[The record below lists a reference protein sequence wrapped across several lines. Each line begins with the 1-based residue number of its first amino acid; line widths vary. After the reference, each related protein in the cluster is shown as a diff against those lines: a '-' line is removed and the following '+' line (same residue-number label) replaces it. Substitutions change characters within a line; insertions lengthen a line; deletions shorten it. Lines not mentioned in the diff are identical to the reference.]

1 LELDFRTGLLEGG
14 AKSHPEAVQSV
25 CDPLNQR
32 IMDAIRLYLQIRSAS
47 TGLDSA
53 KMSVVWDGIAQ
64 DL

>member
-1 LELDFRTGLLEGG
+1 
-14 AKSHPEAVQSV
+14 
-25 CDPLNQR
+25 
-32 IMDAIRLYLQIRSAS
+32 MDAIRLYLQIRSAS